1 MSSSADADQ
10 GMPRKKQWMPS
21 SRAPRPAPPDASE
34 KAVIVA
40 ACEAF
45 IGDVLKPRF
54 PAADLADAME
64 LRD

>member
-1 MSSSADADQ
+1 MA
-10 GMPRKKQWMPS
+10 REKQWMPS
-21 SRAPRPAPPDASE
+21 SRAPRPAPPDVLE

-54 PAADLADAME
+54 LPQI
-64 LRD
+64 RPT